1 MDKGGLLMPLLNDI
15 VNDYGKM
22 VSAIC
27 HRMIQNEEHAKDAT
41 QDVWLEIVKGLPSFE
56 GKSKLST
63 WIYTIAFR
71 VVANYA
77 KHERIYKT
85 RYLREYFHGEK
96 LEVPVL
102 EDYDKRLWIKEMCDK
117 CLTGVLHCLDND
129 ARLAYVFRDVVQ
141 LSYEDIACILDKDH
155 VSVRK
160 TVSRCRGKLKH
171 FLTDECSL
179 YNPTGKC
186 KCRMN
191 KLVAEVDLPK
201 EYQKLCKFVAEVN
214 VYLSSE
220 KVLPR
225 KNYWLNLT

>member
-1 MDKGGLLMPLLNDI
+1 MSLLDNI
-15 VNDYGKM
+15 VKDYGKL

-27 HRMIQNEEHAKDAT
+27 YRMIQNEEHAKDAT
-41 QDVWLEIVKGLPSFE
+41 QEVWLEIVKSLPSFE

-63 WIYTIAFR
+63 WIYTIASR

-77 KHERIYKT
+77 KNEKIYNV
-85 RYLREYFHGEK
+85 RYLQKYFHGQE
-96 LEVPVL
+96 LEAPIL

-129 ARLAYVFRDVVQ
+129 TRLVYIFRDVVQ
-141 LSYEDIACILDKDH
+141 LSYEDIAHILDKDH

-160 TVSRCRGKLKH
+160 TVSRCRRKLRN

-179 YNPTGKC
+179 YNSAGKC

-191 KLVAEVDLPK
+191 KLVTEVDLPK
-201 EYQKLCKFVAEVN
+201 EYQRLGKLVSVVN
-214 VYLSSE
+214 VCLGSE